1 MSRVAPPIDGGT
13 VLITGASAGIGEA
26 FARELAPR
34 AGSLVLVA
42 RRVARLEAL
51 GDELTGRHPGLTV
64 HALGCDLADLAAIE
78 WLVAELARRDLEID
92 VLVND
97 AGLGYDALLDR
108 ADWPKVEQ
116 VLRVNVLAVVKLTS
130 ALVRPMVERGRGGIL
145 NVGSSAGFTIYPGA
159 AAYIGSKH
167 FVYGFTQALRLDLD
181 GTGVT
186 VCQVCPGPVATEFG
200 VIAAGGVASSGEA
213 GPDGPGPSLRISAAQ
228 CAREALAGFERG
240 RAVII
245 PGAGFRALMAVART
259 VVPHRVQRRLMAPS
273 ARRMRG
279 SPQPRP
285 AAAATP
291 EQARGSR

>member
-51 GDELTGRHPGLTV
+51 RDELTGRHPNLTV
-64 HALGCDLADLAAIE
+64 HALGCDLADLAAVERLI
-78 WLVAELARRDLEID
+78 AELAGRELEID

-116 VLRVNVLAVVKLTS
+116 VLRVNVLAVVKLTA
-130 ALVRPMVERGRGGIL
+130 ALVRPMVERGHGGIL
-145 NVGSSAGFTIYPGA
+145 NVGSSAGFTVYPGA

-167 FVYGFTQALRLDLD
+167 FVYGFTHALRLDLD

-259 VVPHRVQRRLMAPS
+259 VAPHRVQRRLMAPS

-279 SPQPRP
+279 PQPRP
-285 AAAATP
+285 AAAAAP
-291 EQARGSR
+291 EPPSGSR